1 MHCAVAITSIGSPS
15 TQQPSRIAILS
26 SEGDVLIIDIE
37 AATAAGGGGGGGGGS
52 TTYMWTIMAHIQVRG
67 ALPCPALPHAMP
79 PILILSHAI
88 PFVHHQNDLI
98 VCKK

>member
-15 TQQPSRIAILS
+15 AQQPSRIAILS

-37 AATAAGGGGGGGGGS
+37 AAAGGGGGGGS
-52 TTYMWTIMAHIQVRG
+52 TTYVWTIMAHIQVRG
-67 ALPCPALPHAMP
+67 ALPCPALPRAMP

-88 PFVHHQNDLI
+88 PFVHHQNDHI
-98 VCKK
+98 VCNK